1 MRVSIEHS
9 DKAVGLLK
17 RVNQVEV
24 TTTVQFSEEELAV
37 IRDRRLKD
45 YIVAERVPDSRTASK
60 FDAEYAAS
68 IADGWH
74 LRVRDLMK
82 GKPDR
87 FTFDTPVDAKLYEE
101 RLKEA
106 LKTLKSFIEGNAS
119 MAEATTFEL

>member
-9 DKAVGLLK
+9 DKAVGLL
-17 RVNQVEV
+17 RMVNQIQV

-60 FDAEYAAS
+60 FDAEYAAR

-82 GKPDR
+82 GKPDG
-87 FTFDTPVDAKLYEE
+87 FMFDTPVDAKIYEQ
-101 RLKEA
+101 RLTEA
-106 LKTLKSFIEGNAS
+106 LKALKSFIEGNA
-119 MAEATTFEL
+119 A

>member
-9 DKAVGLLK
+9 DKAVGLL
-17 RVNQVEV
+17 RMVNQIQV

-74 LRVRDLMK
+74 LRVKDLMK
-82 GKPDR
+82 GKPDS
-87 FTFDTPVDAKLYEE
+87 FLFDTPVDAKIYEE

-106 LKTLKSFIEGNAS
+106 LKALKSFIEGNAAT
-119 MAEATTFEL
+119 AEATTFEL